1 MEVLMNQDAELLLAN
16 LPETMK
22 AGVKEVELE
31 TGEVVLINPL
41 GILRVSPGQN
51 PNKPMVRDMTNGRL
65 VRGSGRHPRANDAA
79 AVSRRSSYKRS
90 KSYREAIER
99 AIPYE
104 NPEARY
110 SLEKLIDAAF
120 NAADGSPQYVQCEGC
135 GKHQVKVLKQDGN
148 LIFKLIELLV
158 GSAPKT
164 IELSGGVDLRIQEIM
179 SGQKPFEVWD
189 ISQEEVDQRTK
200 LLLEEGVIEAEWLE
214 VEDGPVESDMRI
226 EVD

>member
-1 MEVLMNQDAELLLAN
+1 MNQDAELLLAN

-90 KSYREAIER
+90 KSYR
-99 AIPYE
+99 
-104 NPEARY
+104 
-110 SLEKLIDAAF
+110 
-120 NAADGSPQYVQCEGC
+120 
-135 GKHQVKVLKQDGN
+135 
-148 LIFKLIELLV
+148 
-158 GSAPKT
+158 
-164 IELSGGVDLRIQEIM
+164 
-179 SGQKPFEVWD
+179 
-189 ISQEEVDQRTK
+189 
-200 LLLEEGVIEAEWLE
+200 
-214 VEDGPVESDMRI
+214 
-226 EVD
+226 